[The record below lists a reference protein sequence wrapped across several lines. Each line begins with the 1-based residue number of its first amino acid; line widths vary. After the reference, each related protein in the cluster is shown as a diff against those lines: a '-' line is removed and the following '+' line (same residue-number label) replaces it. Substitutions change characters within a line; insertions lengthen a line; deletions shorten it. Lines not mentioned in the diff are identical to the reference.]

1 MASLRPGAVLVADDH
16 SLYRTGF
23 SLLLKDRL
31 GYKAVLEAGTF
42 DAALDRL
49 AETPNVELALFDLAM
64 PGITG
69 PESLSV
75 VKDTY
80 PGLRVAIVS
89 GSEERNFVLK
99 AVATGL
105 NGYVPKSLADDEI
118 VGALNDILDGRIY
131 VPRFMTAA
139 MPGKPANPEPPVAS
153 ADPGDGLPLKPISPR
168 QRDVLVCVRR
178 GLSNKEIAR
187 ELDIAEGTV
196 KIHLAALF
204 KSLSPEA
211 QARASTHELPL
222 GQCARQL
229 VVQPPVQD
237 VGIEGLP
244 DHRKRTRNGGE
255 VAISRRHDGGDGTP
269 DS

>member
-1 MASLRPGAVLVADDH
+1 MTSRPSNAASKPAEQISPMTIHRPGAVLVADDH
-16 SLYRTGF
+16 SLYRAGF

-31 GYKAVLEAGTF
+31 GFRAIIEAATF

-64 PGITG
+64 PGISG

-89 GSEERNFVLK
+89 GSEERNYVLK
-99 AVATGL
+99 AVETGL

-118 VGALNDILDGRIY
+118 VGALKDILDGRIY
-131 VPRFMTAA
+131 VPRFMTTA
-139 MPGKPANPEPPVAS
+139 MPVHPGKSESVSNDTSTDAGNGHPA
-153 ADPGDGLPLKPISPR
+153 KPISPR
-168 QRDVLVCVRR
+168 QRDVLTCIRR

-204 KSLSPEA
+204 THFGARNRTELATKS
-211 QARASTHELPL
+211 
-222 GQCARQL
+222 
-229 VVQPPVQD
+229 
-237 VGIEGLP
+237 
-244 DHRKRTRNGGE
+244 
-255 VAISRRHDGGDGTP
+255 
-269 DS
+269 

>member
-1 MASLRPGAVLVADDH
+1 MKQHSSNITLKPVEHPPMTSLRPGAVLVADDH

-139 MPGKPANPEPPVAS
+139 MPGTPGKPANPEPPVAS
-153 ADPGDGLPLKPISPR
+153 ADAGDGLPVKPISPR

-204 KSLSPEA
+204 SHFGARNRTELATKS
-211 QARASTHELPL
+211 
-222 GQCARQL
+222 
-229 VVQPPVQD
+229 
-237 VGIEGLP
+237 
-244 DHRKRTRNGGE
+244 
-255 VAISRRHDGGDGTP
+255 
-269 DS
+269 